1 MKSMKWLALLWGVAF
16 TAWLAW
22 VCIDGAAGVF
32 ALPLGVAA
40 IPVVLVWVQRCDS
53 TGGQD
58 DLV

>member
-22 VCIDGAAGVF
+22 ACIDGAAGVF

-53 TGGQD
+53 TGG
-58 DLV
+58 